1 MKFSIQIGLVVCI
14 IAELVLML
22 KIINSIDVL
31 YNKLYTGL
39 AIVVLLAMIRLIN
52 ILTNTIYG
60 NHEKN

>member
-1 MKFSIQIGLVVCI
+1 MVCN
-14 IAELVLML
+14 IAEVVLLL
-22 KIINSIDVL
+22 KIINSIDEL

-52 ILTNTIYG
+52 ILTNTMYG